1 MYILHIANKNYS
13 SWSLRPWV
21 LLQELGIP
29 FEEALHLFKTDDWKH
44 HLAINPSGLV
54 PMLVDNDV
62 QVWDSLAIVEYLAEK
77 HEGVWPK
84 EHSARRWARCAAAE
98 MHSGFFT
105 LRDVCSMN
113 CGVRVELSQDNK
125 NATALNNEISRIDAL
140 WQQGLETF
148 GGPFLASDQFTA
160 VDAMYSAVVFRYQ
173 TFGIEL
179 SEASVAYRDRILAL
193 PSIKLWYQQ
202 ALAETVR
209 EQSHEDDVS
218 RHGTIISDFRAVAS

>member
-29 FEEALHLFKTDDWKH
+29 FEEALHFFNTDDWNH
-44 HLAINPSGLV
+44 YLAINPSGLV

-62 QVWDSLAIVEYLAEK
+62 QVWDSLAIIEYLAEK

-84 EHSARRWARCAAAE
+84 DHAARRWARCAAAE

-113 CGVRVELSQDNK
+113 CGVRVELSQENK

-140 WQQGLETF
+140 WQQGLEIL
-148 GGPFLASDQFTA
+148 GIIYFT
-160 VDAMYSAVVFRYQ
+160 
-173 TFGIEL
+173 
-179 SEASVAYRDRILAL
+179 
-193 PSIKLWYQQ
+193 P
-202 ALAETVR
+202 
-209 EQSHEDDVS
+209 
-218 RHGTIISDFRAVAS
+218 